1 MVAMTTNMAV
11 VARLVLAGADR
22 AIDFYQRALGAEL
35 TSRYTAPNGSV
46 VHAEL
51 RVGESLLTLKDEDD
65 MDKSATALG
74 GSPVIFM
81 LVVEDADAVAAS
93 LLQAGATVV
102 IPVSDSSYGYRQG
115 RLADPFG
122 YQWMVSQDIEELTDV
137 QTQER
142 LDADLQ

>member
-22 AIDFYQRALGAEL
+22 AINFYQRALGAEL

-74 GSPVIFM
+74 GSP
-81 LVVEDADAVAAS
+81 
-93 LLQAGATVV
+93 
-102 IPVSDSSYGYRQG
+102 
-115 RLADPFG
+115 
-122 YQWMVSQDIEELTDV
+122 
-137 QTQER
+137 
-142 LDADLQ
+142 